1 LKNHTFKAVSMKKVS
16 NQKKTVIDNQL
27 ITIQKKLKKNF
38 GHLDPINPPEV
49 CPIRDIL
56 SVVTDKWSILI
67 ILMLGNYEKLR
78 FNEIKKTIRG
88 ISSKIL
94 SERLKRME
102 KDGYIVRKVYPQV
115 PIKIEYQLSKFGI
128 RYLDQL
134 LNLTEWIDK
143 EVPEIIKRRIKFD
156 KLKPA
161 ENNV

>member
-1 LKNHTFKAVSMKKVS
+1 MKKES
-16 NQKKTVIDNQL
+16 NQKETVVDNQL
-27 ITIQKKLKKNF
+27 ITTQKKLKKIF
-38 GHLDPINPPEV
+38 GHLDPINPPKV

-78 FNEIKKTIRG
+78 FNELKKIIRG

-94 SERLKRME
+94 TERLKRME
-102 KDGYIVRKVYPQV
+102 KDGYIIRKVYPQV
-115 PIKIEYQLSKFGI
+115 PIKVEYQLSKFGI
-128 RYLDQL
+128 QYLEQL

-156 KLKPA
+156 KVKPA
-161 ENNV
+161 ENNG